1 MTFMYNLAYHFNK
14 CSLKLHAHVS
24 TTERLHLD
32 CFVSCFPVYGPK
44 PLRLRQREF
53 KEARTHFQGLTHFV
67 FDAS

>member
-14 CSLKLHAHVS
+14 CSSKLDAHVS

-44 PLRLRQREF
+44 PLRLTS
-53 KEARTHFQGLTHFV
+53 KGV
-67 FDAS
+67 